1 MYCSNC
7 GTQIADHLNYC
18 NSCGARNEKNALVV
32 SNASSR
38 GFAVSAGVVGAIGL
52 IGFVPLIQTLLGR
65 GLDAVAIIIVALAYL
80 ATVLTMFMVLV
91 GHVWK
96 RSGDIHIKASEVDDY
111 SHPRSFRG
119 INTNQLEEPRQQP
132 ISVTDNTTRTLDG
145 VAVRRD

>member
-18 NSCGARNEKNALVV
+18 NTCGARNEKNALVV
-32 SNASSR
+32 ANASSR
-38 GFAVSAGVVGAIGL
+38 GFAVSAGVLGSIGL
-52 IGFVPLIQTLLGR
+52 IGVVPLIQTLR
-65 GLDAVAIIIVALAYL
+65 ILDPVSMIIILLAYL

-96 RSGDIHIKASEVDDY
+96 RSGDIRIKAKDADDY
-111 SHPRSFRG
+111 APPRSFRG
-119 INTNQLEEPRQQP
+119 INTNQLEEPREPP
-132 ISVTDNTTRTLDG
+132 IGSVTDNTTRTLDE